1 MARGKKGH
9 GLVIKGK
16 MHSGGKKR
24 HKRGGK
30 RRGRKGG
37 RRK

>member
-1 MARGKKGH
+1 MRGKKGH

-16 MHSGGKKR
+16 AHKGGKKR
-24 HKRGGK
+24 RGGK

>member
-1 MARGKKGH
+1 MARKGRKGH

-16 MHSGGKKR
+16 MHGGKKGR
-24 HKRGGK
+24 KGRGRK
-30 RRGRKGG
+30 RGRKGG

>member
-16 MHSGGKKR
+16 KHS
-24 HKRGGK
+24 GGK
-30 RRGRKGG
+30 RRGRKGRGKRRGKRG
-37 RRK
+37 RK